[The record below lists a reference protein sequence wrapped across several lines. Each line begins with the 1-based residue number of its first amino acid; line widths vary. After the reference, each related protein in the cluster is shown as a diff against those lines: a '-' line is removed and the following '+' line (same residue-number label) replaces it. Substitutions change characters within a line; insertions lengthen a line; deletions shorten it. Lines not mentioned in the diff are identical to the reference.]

1 MPEPSSKFP
10 FAYRLPSDVAAQI
23 HGADAAAP
31 PLVTLGS
38 PRRGI
43 AVLVLVLGL
52 LGVGFAAGL
61 PTSAASAMR
70 TPDCGPGWVV
80 DAVGTVTADENFR
93 C

>member
-10 FAYRLPSDVAAQI
+10 FAYRLPSDVATQI
-23 HGADAAAP
+23 HGADATAP
-31 PLVTLGS
+31 ALVTMGS
-38 PRRGI
+38 TRRGI

-70 TPDCGPGWVV
+70 TQDCGPGWVV